1 MGTVLGVMGTVLV
14 TQSRR
19 QKDGFSGPSSLLVS
33 HENRPHDS
41 LTSPFH
47 SVAIK
52 TRQARDLAD

>member
-1 MGTVLGVMGTVLV
+1 MRVMGTVLV

-52 TRQARDLAD
+52 ARQARDLAD